1 MTSDRANN
9 LVVAGR
15 CADNSAAL
23 EKLRHLGKSG
33 MAVKKKSKKKKKTAV
48 PNGVHP
54 HRKSLRLH
62 GTIARDLGV
71 LIVSGRYRAGHV
83 LDGEVE
89 ASEQRKV
96 SRTAY
101 REALRILAAK
111 GLVHSRPRV
120 GTRVSPLENWHLL
133 DPDVL
138 SWVFSGEPEPEVL
151 HGLFELRTIVEPAA
165 AALAATR
172 RNQKHLDTMRRALD
186 AMTLHTLNVEEGR
199 IADKEFH
206 AALLRATAN
215 PFIVSLTN
223 GVTAAV
229 NALTEFKQRIAPLKR
244 DPAPDHWRVYDA
256 IAAKDA
262 EGARAAMTELI
273 RLAIMDTPIK
283 QRPKPAAA
291 ARSSRDAHY

>member
-1 MTSDRANN
+1 MAAKKTKSGPGTTAF
-9 LVVAGR
+9 AGR
-15 CADNSAAL
+15 KA
-23 EKLRHLGKSG
+23 
-33 MAVKKKSKKKKKTAV
+33 
-48 PNGVHP
+48 
-54 HRKSLRLH
+54 LRLH
-62 GTIARDLGV
+62 GSIAHELGSM
-71 LIVSGRYRAGHV
+71 IVSGRYRPGHV

-101 REALRILAAK
+101 REAVRILAAK

-120 GTRVSPLENWHLL
+120 GTRVSAVEQWHLL

-138 SWVFSGEPEPEVL
+138 SWVFSGEPAAEVL
-151 HGLFELRTIVEPAA
+151 HGLFELRAIVEPAA

-172 RNQKHLDTMRRALD
+172 RSQQHLDTMRQALD
-186 AMTLHTLNVEEGR
+186 AMTRHTLHVEEGR
-199 IADKEFH
+199 IADQQFH
-206 AALLRATAN
+206 AALLLATAN

-244 DPAPDHWRVYDA
+244 DPVPDHWRVYDA

-262 EGARAAMTELI
+262 EGARAAMAELI

-283 QRPKPAAA
+283 QRPKPAGA
-291 ARSSRDAHY
+291 ARPPRVANY

>member
-1 MTSDRANN
+1 
-9 LVVAGR
+9 
-15 CADNSAAL
+15 
-23 EKLRHLGKSG
+23 
-33 MAVKKKSKKKKKTAV
+33 MAVKKKKKPV
-48 PNGVHP
+48 PSGGVHT

-62 GTIARDLGV
+62 GSIARDLGV
-71 LIVSGRYRAGHV
+71 LIVSGRYRPGHI

-111 GLVHSRPRV
+111 GLVNSRPRV
-120 GTRVSPLENWHLL
+120 GTRVSALEQWHLL

-138 SWVFSGEPEPEVL
+138 SWAFSGEPEPEVL

-172 RNQKHLDTMRRALD
+172 RDQRHLDTMRRALD
-186 AMTLHTLNVEEGR
+186 AMAVHTLNVEEGR

-215 PFIVSLTN
+215 PYIVSLTN

-244 DPAPDHWRVYDA
+244 DPVPDHLRVYDA

-262 EGARAAMTELI
+262 EAARAAMTELI

-283 QRPKPAAA
+283 QRPKHASA
-291 ARSSRDAHY
+291 ARVQRAAHY

>member
-1 MTSDRANN
+1 MAAKKKRKP
-9 LVVAGR
+9 VAG
-15 CADNSAAL
+15 
-23 EKLRHLGKSG
+23 SG
-33 MAVKKKSKKKKKTAV
+33 AHT
-48 PNGVHP
+48 

-62 GTIARDLGV
+62 GSIARDLGV
-71 LIVSGRYRAGHV
+71 LIVSGRYRPGHI

-89 ASEQRKV
+89 ASEQRRV

-111 GLVHSRPRV
+111 GLVNSRPRV
-120 GTRVSPLENWHLL
+120 GTRVSALEQWQLL

-138 SWVFSGEPEPEVL
+138 TWAFAGEPEPEVL
-151 HGLFELRTIVEPAA
+151 YGLFELRTIVEPAA
-165 AALAATR
+165 AALAAAR
-172 RNQKHLDTMRRALD
+172 RDQGHLDAMRRALD
-186 AMTLHTLNVEEGR
+186 AMSLHSLNTEQGR
-199 IADKEFH
+199 LADKEFH

-215 PFIVSLTN
+215 PYIVSLTN

-244 DPAPDHWRVYDA
+244 DPVPDHLRVYDA

-283 QRPKPAAA
+283 QRPRHMAATRA
-291 ARSSRDAHY
+291 QREARN

>member
-1 MTSDRANN
+1 
-9 LVVAGR
+9 
-15 CADNSAAL
+15 
-23 EKLRHLGKSG
+23 
-33 MAVKKKSKKKKKTAV
+33 MAIKKKSKKSKKTKKVVAA
-48 PNGVHP
+48 GGAHP

-138 SWVFSGEPEPEVL
+138 SWAFSGEPEPEVL

-172 RNQKHLDTMRRALD
+172 RNQKHLDSMRRALD

-262 EGARAAMTELI
+262 EAARVAMTELI

-291 ARSSRDAHY
+291 ARDARDAHY